1 MIKGKRTQ
9 DNRGRLALAFPLL
22 SKLKI
27 WAKFKASEEKNS
39 TLTITTFTVC
49 QAPIKHFP
57 ISSPTS
63 PSTAILVGGN
73 SRYSL
78 IYCSPEVTNLSK
90 GSSRLEVA
98 GLTPTVM
105 NSKAH
110 AQPLLFTSSSRG
122 GMKTELQQSSSEF
135 KSRPCFELTISFSH
149 SYFLSG
155 PKVP

>member
-9 DNRGRLALAFPLL
+9 DNRGRLASALPLL

-27 WAKFKASEEKNS
+27 CAKFKASEEKTG
-39 TLTITTFTVC
+39 TLTIPTFTVC
-49 QAPIKHFP
+49 QAPIKNFP

-63 PSTAILVGGN
+63 PSTVILVGRN

-78 IYCSPEVTNLSK
+78 IYCSAEVTNLSK
-90 GSSRLEVA
+90 DTRLEVA

-105 NSKAH
+105 DSKVH
-110 AQPLLFTSSSRG
+110 AQPLHFTSSSRG

-135 KSRPCFELTISFSH
+135 KSQPRFESTLTFSH